1 MADAFDRMHTRLL
14 ARLGQE
20 ALLRGDAV
28 RAIVEHGV
36 AVTGEYGQVTG
47 FRSFATFRSSDAA
60 RVGDAV
66 VVDGKNYV
74 IDGIDIDDGYT
85 TTCVLR

>member
-1 MADAFDRMHTRLL
+1 MADAFARMHTRLL

-20 ALLRGDAV
+20 ALLRGLPV
-28 RAIVEHGV
+28 TAIVEHGV

-47 FRSFATFRSSDAA
+47 FRSFATFPSTAVP
-60 RVGDAV
+60 RVGDGVRIDAKDYA
-66 VVDGKNYV
+66 VDG
-74 IDGIDIDDGYT
+74 IESDDGYT